1 MKNTT
6 RSRILGTAR
15 IAQIQMYPQRC
26 AGDAQ
31 KDMRR
36 NAKQMK
42 AHCLFEQSGT
52 FKNEFRR
59 LGIDAEDYDIRN
71 DFGET
76 DHVIDLFEEIRGG
89 YDGKPSIFD
98 TFGKD
103 DLIMAFFPCIR
114 FEDQILLSFRGQLYQ
129 MRTWDVE
136 KKMEHCMK
144 IQKELTEMYE
154 LINKLFLICIRKGLR
169 LIVENPWSEQHY
181 LKRYWCLPPTMID
194 QDRRIRGDYYK
205 KPTGYWFV
213 NCEPKHN
220 FIFEAQNDN
229 SIQYHANKAI
239 KHITSTAIKRET
251 GIECNRSVARSLIHS
266 DYANRFI
273 REFIMEDE
281 NGDSKGTL
289 QA

>member
-1 MKNTT
+1 
-6 RSRILGTAR
+6 
-15 IAQIQMYPQRC
+15 
-26 AGDAQ
+26 
-31 KDMRR
+31 
-36 NAKQMK
+36 MK

-76 DHVIDLFEEIRGG
+76 DHVIDLFAEIMGG

-103 DLIMAFFPCIR
+103 DLLMAFFPCIR
-114 FEDQILLSFRGQLYQ
+114 FENQVMLWFRGQSGSQ
-129 MRTWDVE
+129 RNWSIE
-136 KKMEHCMK
+136 KKMLNCMK
-144 IQKELTEMYE
+144 LQEELTEMYE

-169 LIVENPWSEQHY
+169 LIVENPYSEEHY
-181 LKRYWCLPPTMID
+181 LRRYWCIPATLID
-194 QDRRIRGDYYK
+194 KDRRIRGDYYK
-205 KPTGYWFV
+205 KPTQYWFV

-220 FIFEAQNDN
+220 FIFEAQETSKMPASSFWNNDP
-229 SIQYHANKAI
+229 K
-239 KHITSTAIKRET
+239 KRITAQMFEIHT
-251 GIECNRSVARSLIHS
+251 GISCSQTVARSMIHP

-281 NGDSKGTL
+281 HGDSKGTL